1 MIEKTVSN
9 YEDIIIKIVT
19 ENWRLM
25 KLFVKV
31 STKLDASETLRFM
44 NQLRYFKKIID
55 DSLEEIGFRIENLEG
70 EIYDPGMAAI
80 ALNIDEFEADD
91 ILLVEQMLEPLIMSE
106 NGIKK
111 QATIKLIK
119 V

>member
-1 MIEKTVSN
+1 MSEKTLKN

-25 KLFVKV
+25 KLFIKV

-44 NQLRYFKKIID
+44 NQLRYFEKVIN
-55 DSLEEIGFRIENLEG
+55 DSLEELGFRIENLEG
-70 EIYDPGMAAI
+70 ELYDPGMAAI
-80 ALNIDEFEADD
+80 AINIDEFSADD
-91 ILLVEQMLEPLIMSE
+91 NLFVEQMLEPLILSQD
-106 NGIKK
+106 GIKK
-111 QATIKLIK
+111 QAKIKLIK